1 LLQIPVKCRKNCI
14 GSGELPN
21 KKLKMIKRI
30 LPGALFLS
38 AVLVFS
44 GCTERTVHFE
54 TEHRSTYTMMQ
65 DLVSVDLLASR
76 LGLEVDSINSTH
88 ITLKNTANTVM
99 IFTHGG
105 AQFFVN
111 GKEIGPVG
119 QIEYTGGKYYVPE
132 SLAGQIRPLLRTTPT
147 YSLSNP
153 FSRRL
158 SGTVVIDPGHGG
170 DDPGAISVKGF
181 YEKTVNLSV
190 ARKVAARLK
199 ACGLRVIMT
208 RNSDRFV
215 ELERRAEI
223 ANQYGADLFVSIHA
237 DSSLTR
243 TYKGYSVYVARQ
255 ASFASQK
262 VARAIA
268 RNLHRVSPDGNGIKR
283 ADYRVLVK
291 TQMPAVLVE
300 MGYISNHSEA
310 SLIATDSF
318 QNRISEA
325 ISAGICETIEGI

>member
-1 LLQIPVKCRKNCI
+1 
-14 GSGELPN
+14 
-21 KKLKMIKRI
+21 MIKRI

-44 GCTERTVHFE
+44 GCTERTAQFE
-54 TEHRSTYTMMQ
+54 TEHRSTYTMRQ

-76 LGLEVDSINSTH
+76 LGLDVDSVNSTH
-88 ITLKNTANTVM
+88 VTLKNSANTVM
-99 IFTHGG
+99 IFTHSG

-119 QIEYTGGKYYVPE
+119 QIEYTGGKYYVPD

-153 FSRRL
+153 CIRRL

-190 ARKVAARLK
+190 ARKVAARLRQ
-199 ACGLRVIMT
+199 CGLRVVMT
-208 RNSDRFV
+208 RDSDRFV

-223 ANQYGADLFVSIHA
+223 ANQYRADLFVSIHA
-237 DSSLTR
+237 DSSMTG
-243 TYKGYSVYVARQ
+243 TEKGYSVYVARQ
-255 ASFASQK
+255 ASYASQK

-268 RNLHRVSPDGNGIKR
+268 KNLHSVSPDGNGIKQ

-300 MGYISNHSEA
+300 MGYISNHGEA
-310 SLIATDSF
+310 SLIATDAF
-318 QNRISEA
+318 QNRIAEA
-325 ISAGICETIEGI
+325 ISAGICETIEQI

>member
-1 LLQIPVKCRKNCI
+1 MLA
-14 GSGELPN
+14 
-21 KKLKMIKRI
+21 RI
-30 LPGALFLS
+30 SLGALFFV
-38 AVLVFS
+38 AVLGLC
-44 GCTERTVHFE
+44 GCAERPVRLE
-54 TEHRSTYTMMQ
+54 TEHRTTYTMRE
-65 DLVSVDLLASR
+65 DLVSVELLANR
-76 LGLEVDSINSTH
+76 LGLRVDSVNSTH
-88 ITLKNTANTVM
+88 ITLKNSANTVM
-99 IFTHGG
+99 IFTHSG

-111 GKEIGPVG
+111 GREIGPVG
-119 QIEYTGGKYYVPE
+119 QIDNMGGKYYVPE
-132 SLAGQIRPLLRTTPT
+132 SLIGQIRPLLRSGEA
-147 YSLSNP
+147 YSSKP
-153 FSRRL
+153 YSKPL

-170 DDPGAISVKGF
+170 KDPGAISVKGF

-190 ARKVAARLK
+190 ARKVTARLRER
-199 ACGLRVIMT
+199 GLRVIMT

-223 ANQYGADLFVSIHA
+223 ANQYKADLFVSIHA

-243 TYKGYSVYVARQ
+243 THKGYSVYVARQ

-268 RNLHRVSPDGNGIKR
+268 KYLHRVSPDGNGVKQ

-300 MGYISNHSEA
+300 MGYISNHGEA

-318 QNRISEA
+318 QNRIADA
-325 ISAGICETIEGI
+325 ISAGICETIEKI

>member
-1 LLQIPVKCRKNCI
+1 
-14 GSGELPN
+14 
-21 KKLKMIKRI
+21 MIKRI
-30 LPGALFLS
+30 PPGVLFLS
-38 AVLVFS
+38 ALLVFG
-44 GCTERTVHFE
+44 GCAERTTQFE
-54 TEHRSTYTMMQ
+54 TEHRATYIMRQ

-76 LGLEVDSINSTH
+76 LGLDVDSVNSTH
-88 ITLKNTANTVM
+88 VTLKNSANTVM
-99 IFTHGG
+99 IFTHSG

-132 SLAGQIRPLLRTTPT
+132 GLTGQIRPLLRTAAT
-147 YSLSNP
+147 YTLSNP
-153 FSRRL
+153 CGRRL

-170 DDPGAISVKGF
+170 EDPGAISVKGF

-190 ARKVAARLK
+190 ARKVAARLRQ
-199 ACGLRVIMT
+199 CGLRVVMT

-223 ANQYGADLFVSIHA
+223 ANQYNADLFVSIHA

-262 VARAIA
+262 AARAIA
-268 RNLHRVSPDGNGIKR
+268 RNLHGVSPDGNGIKQ

-300 MGYISNHSEA
+300 MGYISNHGEA

-318 QNRISEA
+318 QNRIAEA